1 MAGIADSTGPVAMA
15 VQHCRWHAVADR
27 QALQAAAVAWILE
40 AAAAAIGARGRFRL
54 VLAGGETP
62 RGVYRKLRQARTD
75 WSRWQLYFGDER
87 CLPADDAARN
97 SRLAGSA
104 WLDHVPI
111 PAAQVHLVPA
121 ELGAEPAALAYAACL
136 RDSLGDDIDFD
147 LVLLGLG
154 DDGHTASLFPG
165 RDWGAAPGAP
175 DVLAVHEAPK
185 APAERVSLS
194 AARLGRA
201 RQVLFLVGGAAK
213 RGALAD
219 WRQGRAIP
227 ARSVAPAAGVDVLVE
242 AVLLEPA
249 QALPGGASG

>member
-1 MAGIADSTGPVAMA
+1 MAASTDHPAMAG
-15 VQHCRWHAVADR
+15 QHCRWHALAGS

-62 RGVYRKLRQARTD
+62 RGVYQKLRQAHTD
-75 WSRWQLYFGDER
+75 WSRWHLYFGDER

-97 SRLAGSA
+97 SRMAGAA

-111 PAAQVHLVPA
+111 PAAQIHLIPG
-121 ELGAEPAALAYAACL
+121 ELGARRAALAYASCL
-136 RDSLGDDIDFD
+136 ERVGDSDDFD

-175 DVLAVHEAPK
+175 DTLAVHDAPR

-194 AARLGRA
+194 AARLSRA
-201 RQVLFLVGGAAK
+201 RQVLFLVGGVAK
-213 RGALAD
+213 RDALAD

-227 ARSVAPAAGVDVLVE
+227 ARSIAPAAGVDVLFD
-242 AVLLEPA
+242 AAL
-249 QALPGGASG
+249 QASAFGTPG